1 MGSFYTKKG
10 DDGLSGLL
18 GAGRYPKSELIY
30 EVIGTLDEASAVIGL
45 ARAQSLVEETKGNLL
60 RIQRELYGI
69 MAEVS
74 ATPENVEKFRT
85 IGEPSVQ
92 WLEEIADS
100 ITHQVQMPK
109 EFIVPG
115 DTFSG
120 ALMAQART
128 VVRRAERRVA
138 ELFHNQQLEN
148 KEILRYLNRL
158 SSLLFVL
165 ELKENDAAGIPRTT
179 RAKKG

>member
-1 MGSFYTKKG
+1 MSSFYTQKG

-18 GAGRYPKSELIY
+18 GNGRYPKNDFIY
-30 EVIGTLDEASAVIGL
+30 EVIGSLDEASAIIGL
-45 ARAQSLVEETKGNLL
+45 ARAQSLVEQTKENLL
-60 RIQRELYGI
+60 RVQRELYGI
-69 MAEVS
+69 MTEVS

-85 IGEPSVQ
+85 IGKSNVQ
-92 WLEEIADS
+92 WLEETTDKVTS
-100 ITHQVQMPK
+100 QVQMPK
-109 EFIVPG
+109 GFIVPG
-115 DTFSG
+115 DSFSG

-138 ELFHNQQLEN
+138 DLFHKNQLAN
-148 KEILRYLNRL
+148 NEILRYLNRL

-165 ELKENDAAGIPRTT
+165 ELKENDAAGIQHTT